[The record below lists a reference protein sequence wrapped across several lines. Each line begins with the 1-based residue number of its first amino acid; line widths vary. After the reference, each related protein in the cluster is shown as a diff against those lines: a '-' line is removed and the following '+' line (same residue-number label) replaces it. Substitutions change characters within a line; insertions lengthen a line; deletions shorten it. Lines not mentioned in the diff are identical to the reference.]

1 MAETRSLRKL
11 EFAPQQRADLLAGI
25 AGVVLL
31 LSMFLP
37 WFGLSEAAEQ
47 ALQEAEEVT
56 EQFQGEPL
64 DEPDVTENAWQ
75 AFTLVD
81 LILLLAALGGIRA
94 GVAAVARQAGR
105 SPIGAT
111 AVTTG
116 LGAVAT
122 LLILYRV
129 INPIGEAGREYGI
142 FIGLIAAIGIA
153 AGGWLSLEQGERGR
167 VGRATGRPRRAE
179 AVGSR
184 RDA

>member
-1 MAETRSLRKL
+1 MAEPRSPRML
-11 EFAPQQRADLLAGI
+11 ELAPQQRADMLAGI

-37 WFGLSEAAEQ
+37 WFGPSTLTEEAIR
-47 ALQEAEEVT
+47 EADELTREAG
-56 EQFQGEPL
+56 GEPL

-75 AFTLVD
+75 AFTFVD
-81 LILLLAALGGIRA
+81 VLLLLAALGGIRA
-94 GVAAVARQAGR
+94 GVAAVARQGGR

-111 AVTTG
+111 AVTAG
-116 LGAVAT
+116 LGAVAG
-122 LLILYRV
+122 LLVLYRV

-153 AGGWLSLEQGERGR
+153 AGGWLSLEQGER
-167 VGRATGRPRRAE
+167 TGRGTRHRRTTE
-179 AVGSR
+179 PIGSR

>member
-1 MAETRSLRKL
+1 MRAQ
-11 EFAPQQRADLLAGI
+11 QQRADLLAGI

-31 LSMFLP
+31 LSMFMP

-56 EQFQGEPL
+56 ERFQGEPL

-75 AFTLVD
+75 AFTFVD
-81 LILLLAALGGIRA
+81 LILLVAALGGIRA

-111 AVTTG
+111 AVTTA
-116 LGAVAT
+116 LGAIAV

-153 AGGWLSLEQGERGR
+153 AGGWLSLERGEGVSRTGGR
-167 VGRATGRPRRAE
+167 RAAPPRATRTR
-179 AVGSR
+179 SR
-184 RDA
+184 SSSG

>member
-1 MAETRSLRKL
+1 MDVR
-11 EFAPQQRADLLAGI
+11 QQRADVIAGI
-25 AGVVLL
+25 TGVILL
-31 LSMFLP
+31 VSMFLP

-56 EQFQGEPL
+56 ERFQGEPL

-75 AFTLVD
+75 AFTFVD
-81 LILLLAALGGIRA
+81 WILLIAALGGIRA
-94 GVAAVARQAGR
+94 GVAAVARQGGR

-111 AVTTG
+111 AVTAG
-116 LGAVAT
+116 LGAIAA

-153 AGGWLSLEQGERGR
+153 AGGWLSLERSER
-167 VGRATGRPRRAE
+167 AP
-179 AVGSR
+179 GSAAR
-184 RDA
+184 GGPKP

>member
-1 MAETRSLRKL
+1 VDVR
-11 EFAPQQRADLLAGI
+11 QQRADLIAGI
-25 AGVVLL
+25 AGVILL
-31 LSMFLP
+31 VSMFLP

-56 EQFQGEPL
+56 ERFQGEPL

-75 AFTLVD
+75 AFTFVD
-81 LILLLAALGGIRA
+81 WILLIAALGGIRA
-94 GVAAVARQAGR
+94 GVAAVARQGGR

-111 AVTTG
+111 AVTAG
-116 LGAVAT
+116 LGAVAA

-153 AGGWLSLEQGERGR
+153 AGGWLSLEQSERASPR
-167 VGRATGRPRRAE
+167 ERRARRAE
-179 AVGSR
+179 AIGSR
-184 RDA
+184 RNA